1 MAKPSPSHSGDQMLV
16 AIGQSIRIIRMDKG
30 ISQEALA
37 LLSELD
43 RSYVG
48 GIERG
53 QHNLGLIN
61 LKKIC
66 DELKMNLSDLLK
78 SAGY

>member
-1 MAKPSPSHSGDQMLV
+1 MLV
-16 AIGQSIRIIRMDKG
+16 AIGQSIRIIRLDKG

-37 LLSELD
+37 LLTEFD

-66 DELKMNLSDLLK
+66 DELEMNLSDLLK

>member
-1 MAKPSPSHSGDQMLV
+1 MAKPSPSHSGHQMLV
-16 AIGQSIRIIRMDKG
+16 AIGQAIRIIRLDKG

-66 DELKMNLSDLLK
+66 DELEMNLSDLLK

>member
-1 MAKPSPSHSGDQMLV
+1 MLV
-16 AIGQSIRIIRMDKG
+16 AIGQAIRIIRLDKG

-66 DELKMNLSDLLK
+66 DELEMNLSDLLK

>member
-1 MAKPSPSHSGDQMLV
+1 MLV
-16 AIGQSIRIIRMDKG
+16 AIGQAIRIIRLDKG

-66 DELKMNLSDLLK
+66 DELEMNLSDLLK
-78 SAGY
+78 IHYFF